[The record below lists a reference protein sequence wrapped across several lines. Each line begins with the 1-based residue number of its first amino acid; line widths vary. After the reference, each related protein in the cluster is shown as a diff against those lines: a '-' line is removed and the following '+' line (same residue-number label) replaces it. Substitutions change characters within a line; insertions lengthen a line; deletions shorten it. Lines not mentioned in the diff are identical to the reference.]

1 MAAEV
6 LLVSRGLV
14 HPSLL
19 VRRRVR
25 SLLSGSIAGPL
36 ETTRSLRRLTALGGA
51 RAEGAAARG
60 ARAQGARARGVKQS
74 GKGEEPPAAV
84 VLLFHQAEPPA
95 GAVEALE
102 RYVHAGG
109 GLLAI
114 HGALASFKT
123 HPRYA
128 ALLGSPFAGHA
139 KPGPIDLYPLAGG
152 ASRAGGRGR
161 SAGRADSAPS
171 GPPARE
177 PAGRVTDELY
187 RVDLA
192 EDAAVRCVGSRHA
205 AAEEH
210 AICWE
215 RRLGAGR
222 VAVVTLGH
230 YAQTLADSFVQQL
243 LTAELEWV
251 AGRGTGTGKR

>member
-1 MAAEV
+1 M
-6 LLVSRGLV
+6 
-14 HPSLL
+14 
-19 VRRRVR
+19 
-25 SLLSGSIAGPL
+25 
-36 ETTRSLRRLTALGGA
+36 
-51 RAEGAAARG
+51 
-60 ARAQGARARGVKQS
+60 
-74 GKGEEPPAAV
+74 

-114 HGALASFKT
+114 HGALASFKA

-128 ALLGSPFAGHA
+128 ALLGSPFAGHG
-139 KPGPIDLYPLAGG
+139 KPGPIDLYPVAGG

-171 GPPARE
+171 GDPPRNR
-177 PAGRVTDELY
+177 PRVTDELY

-230 YAQTLADSFVQQL
+230 YAQTLADAFVQQL
-243 LTAELEWV
+243 LKDELEWLV
-251 AGRGTGTGKR
+251 ERHRDR